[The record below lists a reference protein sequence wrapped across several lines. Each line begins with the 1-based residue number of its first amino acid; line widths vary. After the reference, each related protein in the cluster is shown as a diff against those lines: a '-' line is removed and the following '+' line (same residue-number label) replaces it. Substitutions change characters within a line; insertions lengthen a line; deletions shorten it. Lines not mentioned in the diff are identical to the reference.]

1 MFSEG
6 GNFSR
11 EEIENYRKR
20 LEKTAMSIDKAE
32 TSILKEME
40 KLEKKQLED
49 ATKVMNQFQ
58 ERLFSF
64 SNSIHRPE
72 KDRFL
77 LFMLVLDLKI
87 I

>member
-20 LEKTAMSIDKAE
+20 LERTAVQIDKAE
-32 TSILKEME
+32 TEILKEME

-49 ATKVMNQFQ
+49 ATKIMNQFQ
-58 ERLFSF
+58 ER
-64 SNSIHRPE
+64 
-72 KDRFL
+72 
-77 LFMLVLDLKI
+77 
-87 I
+87 